1 MNARFVMC
9 IDNKAYPV
17 SLTLHKVY
25 KVIPDARGEKFGDVR
40 VVDDS
45 GEDYL
50 FPERFFVTVVV
61 PEVAESSFDLEIVEQ
76 PR

>member
-1 MNARFVMC
+1 MMTRYVMC
-9 IDNKAYPV
+9 IDNKEYPV

-25 KVIPDARGEKFGDVR
+25 MVIPDARGEKFGDVR

-50 FPERFFVTVVV
+50 FAAGFFVPITV
-61 PEVAESSFDLEIVEQ
+61 PEEAEPSFELVTMHS
-76 PR
+76 P

>member
-1 MNARFVMC
+1 MSAKYVMC

-25 KVIPDARGEKFGDVR
+25 KVIPDARGEKFGDIR
-40 VVDDS
+40 IVDDS

-50 FPERFFVTVVV
+50 FAASGFVPVQI
-61 PEVAESSFDLEIVEQ
+61 PEVAEQTFDLEVA
-76 PR
+76 

>member
-1 MNARFVMC
+1 MSAKFVMC
-9 IDNKAYPV
+9 IDNREYPA

-40 VVDDS
+40 IVDDS

-50 FPERFFVTVVV
+50 FSEALFVTVAV
-61 PEVAESSFDLEIVEQ
+61 PEVAEKSFDLEVA
-76 PR
+76 